1 MLKFT
6 PNWRQDG
13 RRLLCV
19 AYNPLILNQESELE
33 QLRMTVEE
41 EEEEEEGKKRDGNL
55 KSQSTTT
62 KKTKETIQSPI
73 NAAAAAVSKLVAS
86 DSLLLDIKCKWCF
99 AFFFFFC
106 FTF

>member
-41 EEEEEEGKKRDGNL
+41 EEEEEKEGKKRDGNL

-62 KKTKETIQSPI
+62 TKKKTTKKTIQSPI

-86 DSLLLDIKCKWCF
+86 DSLLLDIKCKW
-99 AFFFFFC
+99 
-106 FTF
+106 